1 MNVSAHPSVLLALG
15 AGLLTGL
22 SPCVYPM
29 IPITLAIF
37 GVKAGTPRRRA
48 LGLATVY
55 VAGIAVTFGVLGT
68 ICGLTGAK
76 FGAYLG
82 SPWVIWPL
90 ALFFAAMGLS
100 MFGAFEIALPS
111 GLQQRLSRVG
121 GRGVTGAF
129 LMGLVGGIIAAPCTG
144 PPLLSLLVYVTT
156 TRDAGWGFITLATY
170 GVGVG
175 APLWLLAAF
184 SASMPRPGAWMDW
197 IKSLFGILL
206 FGAALYYLKNVVPAL
221 AHFTSPAPRFALV
234 MAAMIGGGLA
244 LGAIHKT
251 FYGGAGEK
259 LRKGVGVALVTV
271 GLFGSINY
279 ALTPKGD
286 VHLAWLTDEAA
297 ALTDARAA
305 GRPVL
310 VDFSADW
317 CTPCKELDVKVF
329 SKREVAE
336 VMNRFTLLRVD
347 MSRAND
353 EPALGEISRR
363 YDAETLPAVRVVSP
377 EGKILAK
384 VVDGELPHPDHF
396 RDKLV
401 AALPAA
407 N

>member
-1 MNVSAHPSVLLALG
+1 MNVSAHPSVLFALG

-37 GVKAGTPRRRA
+37 GVKAGTPRTRA

-55 VAGIAVTFGVLGT
+55 VAGIAVTFGALGT
-68 ICGLTGAK
+68 ICGLTGSK

-82 SPWVIWPL
+82 SPWVVVPL

-111 GLQQRLSRVG
+111 GLQQRLSRIG

-144 PPLLSLLVYVTT
+144 PPLLALLAYVTT
-156 TRDAGWGFITLATY
+156 TRDAGWGFVTLATY

-197 IKSLFGILL
+197 IKSFFGILL

-234 MAAMIGGGLA
+234 MAAMIVGGLA

-251 FYGGAGEK
+251 FYGGVGEK
-259 LRKGVGVALVTV
+259 LRKGFGVALVTV
-271 GLFGSINY
+271 GLLGSINY
-279 ALTPKGD
+279 VLTPKGD

-336 VMNRFTLLRVD
+336 VMTRFTLLRVD

-401 AALPAA
+401 AALPA

>member
-1 MNVSAHPSVLLALG
+1 MNVSAHPSVLFALG

-37 GVKAGTPRRRA
+37 GVKAGTPRTRA
-48 LGLATVY
+48 LVLASAY
-55 VAGIAVTFGVLGT
+55 VAGIAVTFGALGT
-68 ICGLTGAK
+68 ICGLTGSK

-82 SPWVIWPL
+82 SPWVVVPL

-121 GRGVTGAF
+121 GRGFMGAF
-129 LMGLVGGIIAAPCTG
+129 MMGLVGGIIAAPCTG
-144 PPLLSLLVYVTT
+144 PPLLALLAYVTT

-170 GVGVG
+170 GAGVG
-175 APLWLLAAF
+175 LPLWLLAAF

-197 IKSLFGILL
+197 VKSFFGILL
-206 FGAALYYLKNVVPAL
+206 FLASLYYLKNVVPAL
-221 AHFTSPAPRFALV
+221 AHFTSPSPRFAIV
-234 MAAMIGGGLA
+234 MAAMIVGGLA

-251 FYGGAGEK
+251 FYGGALEK
-259 LRKGVGVALVTV
+259 ARKVFGVGLVTV
-271 GLFGSINY
+271 GLLGAINY
-279 ALTPKGD
+279 AFTPKGEIQ
-286 VHLAWLTDEAA
+286 LAWLTDETA
-297 ALTDARAA
+297 ALAQARAA

-336 VMNRFTLLRVD
+336 VMTRFTLLRVD
-347 MSRAND
+347 MSKAND

-384 VVDGELPHPDHF
+384 IVDGELPHPDRF

-401 AALPAA
+401 AALPA

>member
-1 MNVSAHPSVLLALG
+1 MNVSDHPSVLLALG

-37 GVKAGTPRRRA
+37 GVKAGTPRARA

-82 SPWVIWPL
+82 SPWIIWPL

-121 GRGVTGAF
+121 GRGVAGAF

-197 IKSLFGILL
+197 IKSFFGILL

-221 AHFTSPAPRFALV
+221 AHFTGRTLTFPAVAAALV
-234 MAAMIGGGLA
+234 LVGVLV
-244 LGAIHKT
+244 GAVHLT
-251 FYGGAGEK
+251 FHDAWK
-259 LRKGVGVALVTV
+259 VSLRKGAGVALAVA
-271 GLFGSINY
+271 GLFALTNY
-279 ALTPKGD
+279 VLTPK
-286 VHLAWLTDEAA
+286 VELAWLRAEPEAA
-297 ALTDARAA
+297 QLARASN
-305 GRPVL
+305 RPMV
-310 VDFSADW
+310 VDFMADW
-317 CTPCKELDVKVF
+317 CLPCKEMDVQVF
-329 SKREVAE
+329 SHPDVVSELSA
-336 VMNRFTLLRVD
+336 FTLLRID
-347 MSRAND
+347 LSREDDDPSLA
-353 EPALGEISRR
+353 AVKSK
-363 YDAETLPAVRVVSP
+363 YDVNTLPAVRVVSP
-377 EGKILAK
+377 EGHIVQRFDTIVDAPTFLKGLA
-384 VVDGELPHPDHF
+384 
-396 RDKLV
+396 RR
-401 AALPAA
+401 
-407 N
+407 